1 MQMCFLSMPMVV
13 SRALSL
19 VRPRPDISTSS
30 PRQPMTPFRVLLYT
44 LPTVMG
50 MVIVFANQ
58 KGGVGKTT
66 TTVSLGAAVAQAGAS
81 VLLVDFD
88 PQGNLSSS
96 VNADRDLPGI
106 YQVLSGDC
114 SPEAAVQGTPQKR
127 LSIIAGGADLTGAS
141 VELVQEDKREFFLR
155 DALAPLRDSYDF
167 IFVDSPPSLG
177 ILTVN
182 ALVAADHVIV
192 PLQCEYFALEGLTQL
207 LQSIRRIQGSLNT
220 NLNIFGIVLTMY
232 DSRIRLAND
241 VIREVSKHFG
251 RRVFRT
257 LIPRNVR
264 LSEAPSHGVPINQY
278 DPSSV
283 GAKSYDK
290 LAEEVLNRAKE
301 YAPR

>member
-1 MQMCFLSMPMVV
+1 
-13 SRALSL
+13 
-19 VRPRPDISTSS
+19 
-30 PRQPMTPFRVLLYT
+30 MTPFRVLLYT
-44 LPTVMG
+44 LTTVMG

-66 TTVSLGAAVAQAGAS
+66 TAISLGAAVAQAGAS

-301 YAPR
+301 YASR